1 MNAQTETARVPRGL
15 PEEQPVELV
24 AVSSRAGRL
33 GVALLAAIL
42 ATVIYLAWITHSA
55 NELGVSNHNTL
66 VEIKEKLK

>member
-1 MNAQTETARVPRGL
+1 MTAHTETTAKVPRGL

-42 ATVIYLAWITHSA
+42 VSIWFATLYIGSKIDVIAAVLA
-55 NELGVSNHNTL
+55 VQRR
-66 VEIKEKLK
+66 